1 MSQEEYHDGVSVS
14 VFIVDDHELVRRGV
28 VDFLRAQE
36 GVEVVGEAGTA
47 EEALSRVGDARP
59 DVVLLDVR
67 LPDGS
72 GIEVC
77 REIRSRH
84 PSVHCVVF
92 TSYPDEE
99 SLFSAIMAG
108 ASGYLLKS
116 IKADEL
122 LEALRKVAA
131 GQSLLDPSVTGQV
144 LDRIRGMQE
153 ADTRVAALTEQERRI
168 LDLIGE
174 GLSNREIAERV
185 HLAEKT
191 VKNYVSS
198 LLDKLGMERRT
209 QAAVF
214 ADRLTE
220 RRSHTA

>member
-1 MSQEEYHDGVSVS
+1 M
-14 VFIVDDHELVRRGV
+14 
-28 VDFLRAQE
+28 LRAQE

-47 EEALSRVGDARP
+47 GEALTLVAEADP

-84 PSVHCVVF
+84 PSTHCVVF

-122 LEALRKVAA
+122 LEALRKVAG

-144 LDRIRGMQE
+144 LDRVRGMQQE
-153 ADTRVAALTEQERRI
+153 DNRVAALTDQERRI

-214 ADRLTE
+214 ADRLTD
-220 RRSHTA
+220 RRSQTG